1 MCNEELGGKAQVRAK
16 NGLGEQH
23 QAAKKVLNMRKVF
36 PLQLKKKKATILYP
50 LKVGLAKVTVL
61 L

>member
-36 PLQLKKKKATILYP
+36 PLQLKKKKQQFYIH
-50 LKVGLAKVTVL
+50 
-61 L
+61 